1 MAPIF
6 NTIAPKCANCN
17 KSVYHAEQV
26 LCLGKVSELFQLQN
40 FILSAE
46 EYTLLLLLLF
56 VLLFVVVLIL
66 FGVNLNINVNFG
78 FDSPLDIS

>member
-6 NTIAPKCANCN
+6 NTVAPKCANCN

-26 LCLGKVSELFQLQN
+26 LCLGKVSELFQSQY

-46 EYTLLLLLLF
+46 EYTLLLLLF
-56 VLLFVVVLIL
+56 VLLFVICCC
-66 FGVNLNINVNFG
+66 FNSFWCK
-78 FDSPLDIS
+78 SQY